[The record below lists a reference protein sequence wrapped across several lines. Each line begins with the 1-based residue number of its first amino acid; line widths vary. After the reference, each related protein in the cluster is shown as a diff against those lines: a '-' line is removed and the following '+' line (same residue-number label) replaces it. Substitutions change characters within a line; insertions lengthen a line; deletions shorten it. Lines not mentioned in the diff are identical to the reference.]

1 MGGLMTDILQLTAT
15 ELGNAIDKGDL
26 GPVEITKTYLDA
38 ITAHPLSPRIYS
50 ELTQD
55 RAMAEAKDAEER
67 ARLRLRRSSLDGVPI
82 SWKDL
87 YDTAGIKTEAGSLLL
102 KGRVPC
108 EDALVLKNATAM
120 GAVCLGKTHMSELA
134 FSGLGLNPRTATSP
148 CIHDKDA
155 VSGGSS
161 SGAAASVAYGL
172 APVAI
177 GSDTGGSVRIPSVWN
192 DLVGLKTTSGRL
204 SLKGVVP
211 LCARFDTVG
220 PLTKTVADAAHVLAV
235 LEGRKAIDMT
245 PPTLKGRR
253 LAILKTVAMSNL
265 RDGPQTAFEGAVKKF
280 NEAGAEIIEIEVPEV
295 EKAFSHAAILFAA
308 EAYGTWGAE
317 IEANPDL
324 MFGPILERFRGGAD
338 FKAADFVAAWQDL
351 EHLRLAYLSKTA
363 GFDAVILPTAPS
375 TPPNIE
381 RLLSDDDYYLTE
393 NLMAL
398 RNTRIGNL
406 MGLCALTLPTGIPSC
421 GVMLMG
427 HPMQEE
433 RLLRLGFAA
442 EEALG

>member
-1 MGGLMTDILQLTAT
+1 MTDILQLTAT
-15 ELGNAIDKGDL
+15 ELGDAIDKGDL

-55 RAMAEAKDAEER
+55 RALAEAKDAEER
-67 ARLRLRRSSLDGVPI
+67 ARLGLRRSPLDGVPI

-102 KGRVPC
+102 KNRVPS

-134 FSGLGLNPRTATSP
+134 FSGLGLNPKTATSP
-148 CIHDKDA
+148 CVHDTDA

-161 SGAAASVAYGL
+161 SGAAASVAFGL

-204 SLKGVVP
+204 SLTGVVP

-220 PLTKTVADAAHVLAV
+220 PLAKTVTDAAHVLAV

-253 LAILKTVAMSNL
+253 LAILKTVAMQDL
-265 RDGPQTAFEGAVKKF
+265 RDAPQSAFETAVAKF
-280 NEAGAEIIEIEVPEV
+280 TEAGAEIVEIEIPEV
-295 EKAFSHAAILFAA
+295 EQSFAHAAILFAA

-324 MFGPILERFRGGAD
+324 MFEPILERFRGGAD
-338 FKAADFVAAWQDL
+338 FKAADYVAAWQDL
-351 EHLRLAYLSKTA
+351 ERLRAAYLSKTA

-381 RLLSDDDYYLTE
+381 RLLNDDDYYITE

-433 RLLRLGFAA
+433 RLLRLGLAA
-442 EEALG
+442 EAALG